1 MAKSE
6 ERLINLCKTQI
17 EQKFS
22 FGLGRGYTQRD
33 LEVLCSE
40 IETKTGVVISLST
53 IKRLWKGDYKQS
65 PQLATL
71 NALAALLDF
80 KDWKDFKSAN
90 QATASEAAN
99 STKPA
104 RTISQKVIMLVA
116 GGAIVAGFLIFSFA
130 TRRSTKSTSKPIVK
144 GDVVFEAS
152 KTVTAGIPNTVIFKY
167 DVSNVVADSFFLQQ
181 SWNWDQRIV
190 LDPKENVLT
199 GIYYESGFHKARLLA
214 NDSVIAI
221 QPVHII
227 SNGWEPHI
235 YRSDSDPEI
244 ADLKNERF
252 ISNGLLHID
261 SNTLVRRNIDFTK
274 RFHTRIT
281 NSQPFNLHSDN
292 FRFST
297 RLKADRVFHEL
308 CPWMTLIIVTDVSSF
323 SVSWTGKGCET
334 KARYKLGEI
343 IRSGSNNDLSAL
355 GCDPF
360 DWQDLEL
367 IVKNRSATIY
377 LNGRPA
383 YHEDFR
389 KNCGNIMTLI
399 YIFDGTGSI
408 DHATLKDGND
418 EVVFRDT
425 FDE

>member
-22 FGLGRGYTQRD
+22 FGLGRGYTQKD
-33 LEVLCSE
+33 LEHLCSE

-53 IKRLWKGDYKQS
+53 VKRLWKGDYKQS

-80 KDWKDFKSAN
+80 KDWKEFKSAN
-90 QATASEAAN
+90 QVP
-99 STKPA
+99 TKPT
-104 RTISQKVIMLVA
+104 RTISQKAIMLMA
-116 GGAIVAGFLIFSFA
+116 GGAMVAGFLIFTFA
-130 TRRSTKSTSKPIVK
+130 TKTSTKSKLKPIVK

-167 DVSNVVADSFFLQQ
+167 DVSNVVADSFYLQQ
-181 SWNWDQRIV
+181 SWNWAQRV
-190 LDPKENVLT
+190 TLDPKESVLT
-199 GIYYESGFHKARLLA
+199 SIYYESGFHKARLLA

-221 QPVHII
+221 QPIHII
-227 SNGWEPHI
+227 SDGWEPHI

-244 ADLKNERF
+244 IDLKNETF
-252 ISNGLLHID
+252 ISNGQLHID
-261 SNTLVRRNIDFTK
+261 SSMLVRRNINFTK

-297 RLKADRVFHEL
+297 RLKADRIFHEL
-308 CPWMTLIIVTDVSSF
+308 CPYMRLVIVTDVSSF

-334 KARYKLGEI
+334 KAQYKIGEI
-343 IRSGSNNDLSAL
+343 TRSGNNNDLSAL
-355 GCDPF
+355 GADLF
-360 DWQDLEL
+360 EWQDLEL
-367 IVKNRSATIY
+367 IVENRSATIY
-377 LNGRPA
+377 LNGQPA
-383 YHEDFR
+383 YREHFQKD
-389 KNCGNIMTLI
+389 CGNIMTLI

-408 DHATLKDGND
+408 DYATLKDRD
-418 EVVFRDT
+418 DKVMFQDT
-425 FDE
+425 FDK

>member
-6 ERLINLCKTQI
+6 ERLINLCKTLI

-22 FGLGRGYTQRD
+22 FGLGRGYTQKD
-33 LEVLCSE
+33 LEILCSE

-80 KDWKDFKSAN
+80 KDWKDFKLAN
-90 QATASEAAN
+90 QAT
-99 STKPA
+99 TKPA
-104 RTISQKVIMLVA
+104 RTISPKVIMLVA
-116 GGAIVAGFLIFSFA
+116 GVAIVGGFIIFNFA
-130 TRRSTKSTSKPIVK
+130 TRTSTTRISKPIVK

-167 DVSNVVADSFFLQQ
+167 DVSNVVADSFYLQQ
-181 SWNWDQRIV
+181 SWNRDNRVV
-190 LDPKENVLT
+190 LDPKESVLT
-199 GIYYESGFHKARLLA
+199 SIYYESGFHKARLFA

-235 YRSDSDPEI
+235 YRRDSDPEI

-252 ISNGLLHID
+252 ISNGQLHID
-261 SNTLVRRNIDFTK
+261 SNVLVRRHIDFTK

-281 NSQPFNLHSDN
+281 NSQPFNVHSDN

-297 RLKADRVFHEL
+297 RLKADRVFYEL
-308 CPWMTLIIVTDVSSF
+308 CPWMTLIVVTDVSSF

-334 KARYKLGEI
+334 KARYKVGDV

-355 GCDPF
+355 GGDLF

-367 IVKNRSATIY
+367 VVKNRTATIY
-377 LNGRPA
+377 LNGQPA
-383 YHEDFR
+383 YREDYQ

-418 EVVFRDT
+418 EVVFQDT

>member
-22 FGLGRGYTQRD
+22 FGLGRGYTQKD

-53 IKRLWKGDYKQS
+53 IKRLWKSDYKQS

-90 QATASEAAN
+90 QAT
-99 STKPA
+99 TKPA
-104 RTISQKVIMLVA
+104 RTISKKVIMLVA
-116 GGAIVAGFLIFSFA
+116 GGAIVAGFLIFNFA
-130 TRRSTKSTSKPIVK
+130 TRTSTKSTFKPIVK

-167 DVSNVVADSFFLQQ
+167 DVSNVVADSFYLQQ
-181 SWNWDQRIV
+181 SWNRDHRV
-190 LDPKENVLT
+190 ALDPKESVLT
-199 GIYYESGFHKARLLA
+199 SIYYESGFHKARLFA

-221 QPVHII
+221 QPIHII

-252 ISNGLLHID
+252 ISNGQLHID
-261 SNTLVRRNIDFTK
+261 SNMLVRRNINFTK

-297 RLKADRVFHEL
+297 RLKANRVFHEL
-308 CPWMTLIIVTDVSSF
+308 CPWMNLIIVTDVSSF

-355 GCDPF
+355 GCDLF

-367 IVKNRSATIY
+367 VVKNRSATIY

-418 EVVFRDT
+418 EVVFQDT

>member
-6 ERLINLCKTQI
+6 ERFINLCKTQI

-22 FGLGRGYTQRD
+22 FGLGRGYTQKD
-33 LEVLCSE
+33 LEILCSE

-53 IKRLWKGDYKQS
+53 IKRIWKGDYKQS

-71 NALAALLDF
+71 NALAALLDY

-90 QATASEAAN
+90 KDTA
-99 STKPA
+99 KPS
-104 RTISQKVIMLVA
+104 RTISQKVMILVA
-116 GGAIVAGFLIFSFA
+116 GGAMVLSLLILNFA
-130 TRRSTKSTSKPIVK
+130 TRISTKSTLKPIVK
-144 GDVVFEAS
+144 GHVAFEAS

-167 DVSNVVADSFFLQQ
+167 DISNVVADSFYIQQ
-181 SWNWDQRIV
+181 SWNWEQRV
-190 LDPKENVLT
+190 ALDPKETVLT
-199 GIYYESGFHKARLLA
+199 SIYYESGFHKARLIA
-214 NDSVIAI
+214 NDSVIAT
-221 QPVHII
+221 QPIHII

-252 ISNGLLHID
+252 ISNGQLHID
-261 SNTLVRRNIDFTK
+261 RNTLVRRNIDFTK

-292 FRFST
+292 FKFST
-297 RLKADRVFHEL
+297 RLKADSVFHEL
-308 CPWMTLIIVTDVSSF
+308 CPWIKLVIVTDVSSF
-323 SVSWTGKGCET
+323 SISWTGKGCET
-334 KARYKLGEI
+334 KARYKVGEV

-355 GCDPF
+355 GGNLF
-360 DWQDLEL
+360 EWQDLEL
-367 IVKNRSATIY
+367 IVENRKATIY
-377 LNGRPA
+377 LNGQPA

-389 KNCGNIMTLI
+389 QNSGNIMALI
-399 YIFDGTGSI
+399 YMFDGTGSI

-418 EVVFRDT
+418 EVVFRDS

>member
-1 MAKSE
+1 MARSE

-22 FGLGRGYTQRD
+22 FGLGRGYTQKD
-33 LEVLCSE
+33 LEILCFE
-40 IETKTGVVISLST
+40 IESKTGVVISLST
-53 IKRLWKGDYKQS
+53 IKRLWKDDYKQS

-90 QATASEAAN
+90 QAI
-99 STKPA
+99 TKPA
-104 RTISQKVIMLVA
+104 RTVSKKMIMVVA
-116 GGAIVAGFLIFSFA
+116 GGVIVVGFLVFNFA
-130 TRRSTKSTSKPIVK
+130 ARISAKSASRPIVK
-144 GDVVFEAS
+144 GEVLFEAS

-167 DVSNVVADSFFLQQ
+167 DVSNVVADSFYLQQ
-181 SWNWDQRIV
+181 SWNRDLRV
-190 LDPKENVLT
+190 ALDPKASVLT
-199 GIYYESGFHKARLLA
+199 SIYYESGFHKSRLFA
-214 NDSVIAI
+214 NDSVIAM

-244 ADLKNERF
+244 TDLKNERF
-252 ISNGLLHID
+252 ISNGQLHID

-281 NSQPFNLHSDN
+281 NSQPFNVHSDN

-308 CPWMTLIIVTDVSSF
+308 CPYMRLVIVTDVSSF

-334 KARYKLGEI
+334 QAQYKLGEI
-343 IRSGSNNDLSAL
+343 TRSGGNNDLSAL
-355 GCDPF
+355 GCDLF
-360 DWQDLEL
+360 DWQDVEL
-367 IVKNRSATIY
+367 VVKDRSATIY
-377 LNGRPA
+377 LNGRPT

-389 KNCGNIMTLI
+389 KDCGNIMTLI

-408 DHATLKDGND
+408 DHATLKDSSGD
-418 EVVFRDT
+418 VVFQDT
-425 FDE
+425 FDK

>member
-22 FGLGRGYTQRD
+22 FGLGRGYTQKD
-33 LEVLCSE
+33 LEVVCSE

-53 IKRLWKGDYKQS
+53 IKRLWKGHYKQS

-90 QATASEAAN
+90 QAT
-99 STKPA
+99 TKPA
-104 RTISQKVIMLVA
+104 RTISQKVIILVA
-116 GGAIVAGFLIFSFA
+116 GGAIVAGFLIFNFA
-130 TRRSTKSTSKPIVK
+130 PRTSTKSTFKPIVK
-144 GDVVFEAS
+144 GDVAFDAS

-167 DVSNVVADSFFLQQ
+167 DVSNVVADSFYIQQ
-181 SWNWDQRIV
+181 SWSLPHRFA
-190 LDPKENVLT
+190 LDPKDSVLT
-199 GIYYESGFHKARLLA
+199 SIYYESGFHKARLVA
-214 NDSVIAI
+214 NDSVIAK
-221 QPVHII
+221 QPIHII

-244 ADLKNERF
+244 TDLKNERF
-252 ISNGLLHID
+252 ISNGQLHID
-261 SNTLVRRNIDFTK
+261 SNMLVRRNIDFTK

-297 RLKADRVFHEL
+297 RLKADSVFHQL
-308 CPWMTLIIVTDVSSF
+308 CPWMDLIIVTDVKSF
-323 SVSWTGKGCET
+323 SVSLTAKGCET
-334 KARYKLGEI
+334 KAGYKLGEI
-343 IRSGSNNDLSAL
+343 IRSGRNNDLSAL
-355 GCDPF
+355 GCDLF

-367 IVKNRSATIY
+367 IVENRSATIY
-377 LNGRPA
+377 LNGQPA
-383 YHEDFR
+383 YHEDYRENF
-389 KNCGNIMTLI
+389 GNIMALI
-399 YIFDGTGSI
+399 YVFDGTGSI

>member
-1 MAKSE
+1 MAKFPAMARSE

-22 FGLGRGYTQRD
+22 FGLGRGYTQKD

-53 IKRLWKGDYKQS
+53 LKRLWKGDYKQS

-90 QATASEAAN
+90 QAAP
-99 STKPA
+99 KPA
-104 RTISQKVIMLVA
+104 RTISRTVIMLVA
-116 GGAIVAGFLIFSFA
+116 GGVIAVGFLIFNFA
-130 TRRSTKSTSKPIVK
+130 TRPSAKNTIKPVVK
-144 GDVVFEAS
+144 GDVHFDVS
-152 KTVTAGIPNTVIFKY
+152 KTVTTGIPNTVIFKY
-167 DVSNVVADSFFLQQ
+167 DVSNVVADSFYIQQ
-181 SWNWDQRIV
+181 SWNLHHRFP
-190 LDPKENVLT
+190 LDPKGSVLT
-199 GIYYESGFHKARLLA
+199 SIYYESGFHRARLIA

-221 QPVHII
+221 QPIHII

-244 ADLKNERF
+244 TDLKNERF
-252 ISNGLLHID
+252 TSNGQLHID
-261 SNTLVRRNIDFTK
+261 SNMLVRRNIDFTK

-308 CPWMTLIIVTDVSSF
+308 CPWLDLIIITDVKAF
-323 SVSWTGKGCET
+323 SISLTGKGCET
-334 KARYKLGEI
+334 NAGYKLGEI
-343 IRSGSNNDLSAL
+343 VRSGSNNDLSAL
-355 GCDPF
+355 GCDLF

-367 IVKNRSATIY
+367 IVENRGATIY

-383 YHEDFR
+383 YHEDYQQNF
-389 KNCGNIMTLI
+389 GNIMALI

-408 DHATLKDGND
+408 DHATLKDGNGGL
-418 EVVFRDT
+418 VFRDT